1 VLSHLGGINVP
12 WLAHLK
18 LKHKLALMLLF
29 PFMGLLY
36 FSLTVM
42 QEKAQIAYETN
53 GLAQIIQLSIHIS
66 TVVDG
71 LQLERGASRLFLKN
85 HGERFAEELLQYY
98 LQTDKAIAGLK
109 AHISSMEIHHLFNH
123 EMNEK
128 LNQAIN
134 RLDTL
139 EQLRKSVNRL
149 NIQHQNAVTRYTDI
163 NNLLFQLMIDTTHL
177 KNHQSIFLLKLAYLN
192 LLKIKEKAGLERAL
206 LAVVF
211 SQESLQPE
219 QFRQFVELV
228 SAQAAYLTHDV
239 MKYLSPAQKDFLQTQ
254 LSGEIIDETERLR
267 GIVYQAYNEKWVLP
281 AVDPVHW
288 FQAQTKKINLLKNVE
303 ENLTQDLYQHTQQI
317 SQQAFTNLIVILI
330 MMIIIVGL
338 AISFFIIVWYGVT
351 RRLNT
356 AVETAHAIAN
366 GHLNNVITINSFDET
381 GQLLNALN
389 TMQEQLRER
398 LEKEQQTAIEAWRIN
413 RALDCAT
420 THILITDNNYQIIYV
435 NEIAKEFF
443 HQEEKQIRQQIPNFN
458 TSHLIGASLDMFH
471 QDIQH
476 QRHLLANLRESHHA
490 RVTIAHL
497 TLDHIITPVT
507 NRQGERLG
515 VVVEFNNRTVEVATE
530 REINQVIQAASAGNF
545 NQRINLANKKGFFS
559 TFSES
564 INQIMDFN
572 QLAIEDIMHVV
583 AALATGDLTQK
594 IENNYLGTL
603 DQLKNDINNTID
615 KLTHIIIALLESA
628 DSVNNASQEI
638 SQGNLSLSRRT
649 EQQASSLQETAASM
663 EQMTGIVQQNA
674 ENAKQAT
681 ELAKNAKNQAKKGGE
696 VVGATIEA
704 ITEINQS
711 SQKVTE
717 IIGVI
722 NEIAFQTNLLALNA
736 AVEAARAGEQGRGFA
751 VVATEVRNLAQRSA
765 AAAKEIKG
773 LIQDSVN
780 KVKEGTKLAHESGET
795 LTEIVKSVTMV
806 SDLINEIAAASQEQS
821 SGIQQVNKA
830 IAQMDEMTQQN
841 AALVQQAATASG
853 AMKEQALN
861 LKEQISFFQVSK
873 IATSSQS
880 AHTKPKNQNISQPVI
895 NHSAHQNKS
904 DSEHFK
910 PHQKLDDEWIDF

>member
-1 VLSHLGGINVP
+1 MP
-12 WLAHLK
+12 WLSQLK

-36 FSLTVM
+36 FSLTVVK
-42 QEKAQIAYETN
+42 EKAQIAHETH
-53 GLAQIIQLSIHIS
+53 GIAQLIELTIHLS

-71 LQLERGASRLFLKN
+71 LQLEQSASSLFLKS
-85 HGERFAEELLQYY
+85 HGERLTQEISQYY
-98 LQTDKAIAGLK
+98 LQTDEAIAGLK
-109 AHISSMEIHHLFNH
+109 AHLSAMEIHHRFNH
-123 EMNEK
+123 QMLEK
-128 LNQAIN
+128 INQTTN
-134 RLDTL
+134 RLDSL
-139 EQLRKSVNRL
+139 EKLRESVNSF
-149 NIQHQNAVTRYTDI
+149 NIQIQQAVTRYTDI
-163 NNLLFQLMIDTTHL
+163 NNLLYQLMSDTAEL

-192 LLKIKEKAGLERAL
+192 LLKLKEKASSERGL

-211 SQESLQPE
+211 SQESLQPA
-219 QFRQFVELV
+219 QFRQFIELI
-228 SAQAAYLTHDV
+228 SAQTAYLTHDV
-239 MKYLSPAQKDFLQTQ
+239 MKYLSQAQKDFLQTQ
-254 LSGEIIDETERLR
+254 LSGAIIDETERLR
-267 GIVYQAYNEKWVLP
+267 GMVYQAYREKWILP
-281 AVDPVHW
+281 SVDPVHW
-288 FQAQTKKINLLKNVE
+288 FQAQTKKINLLKTVE
-303 ENLTQDLYQHTQQI
+303 AKLTQNLHQHAQQI
-317 SQQAFTNLIVILI
+317 SRQAFNNLFVISI
-330 MMIIIVGL
+330 MMIIIIGL
-338 AISFFIIVWYGVT
+338 AISFFIIVWYGAT
-351 RRLNT
+351 LRLNT

-366 GHLNNVITINSFDET
+366 GNLNNVITVNSFDET
-381 GQLLNALN
+381 GQLLKALN

-420 THILITDNNYQIIYV
+420 THILITDNDYKIIYI
-435 NEIAKEFF
+435 NEIAQEFF
-443 HQEEKQIRQQIPNFN
+443 NREEKQIRQQIPNFN
-458 TSHLIGASLDMFH
+458 ARGLVGASLDMFH
-471 QDIQH
+471 QDVVH
-476 QRHLLANLRESHHA
+476 QRHLLANLTESHHA

-497 TLDHIITPVT
+497 TLDHIVTPVT

-545 NQRINLANKKGFFS
+545 NQRIDLEEKKGFFG

-717 IIGVI
+717 IISVI

-880 AHTKPKNQNISQPVI
+880 AHTKPKNQNIYQPVI

-910 PHQKLDDEWIDF
+910 PDQKLDDEWIDF